1 MVSASGTDNKII
13 PFDLISTKKRHL
25 ILRFGYYYHFHGGSK
40 VIQLS
45 VRHLSKVIS
54 YLRTI
59 MYLRTIYV
67 KQCAYW
73 SISKNKIVNFK
84 MIIFSNNI
92 FVPRLADAGH
102 LDYREVN
109 HARVAIWT
117 MIHFRKL
124 NFFNFPSLIFD
135 SSKLSLERL
144 LHPPPPKEC
153 NRLLYCASKILIQI
167 NSN

>member
-1 MVSASGTDNKII
+1 
-13 PFDLISTKKRHL
+13 
-25 ILRFGYYYHFHGGSK
+25 
-40 VIQLS
+40 
-45 VRHLSKVIS
+45 
-54 YLRTI
+54 
-59 MYLRTIYV
+59 
-67 KQCAYW
+67 
-73 SISKNKIVNFK
+73 

-167 NSN
+167 NSNQQLSITFSDFGALYQLLAHFLRFQHTFSYFLKFWHTFSYFLNFQHTLSYLLNFQHTFSGFGTLSELLAHFLNFQHTF